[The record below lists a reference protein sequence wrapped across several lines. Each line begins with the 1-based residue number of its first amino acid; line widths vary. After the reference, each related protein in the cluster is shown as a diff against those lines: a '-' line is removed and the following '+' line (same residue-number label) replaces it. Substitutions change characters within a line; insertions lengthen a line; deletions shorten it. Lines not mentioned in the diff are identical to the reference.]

1 MSIDPAAYPSVATV
15 IVNFKTPE
23 LTVECLHAL
32 AGERA
37 DIPGLRAIV
46 VDNAS
51 GDGSVEKL
59 QSAIL
64 EPALAGWIE
73 FIPLDLNGGFG
84 WGNNQAMLHLMQ
96 SSRPPEFIHLLN
108 PDAVIEPGAVA
119 KLLALLQSRP
129 RVAAA
134 GSQLLETDGRLAG
147 SAFRFPTIAREFLRG
162 SNTAALG
169 RLLGIA
175 ETVVD
180 SDAAVSAEWVT
191 GASVMF
197 RAEALREAG
206 LFDDGFF
213 LYFEEIELMWRLRQ
227 SGWDIWYEPASRVCH
242 IGGAATGIASGGSAV
257 RAPRPDYWFQSRRRL
272 FALLYG
278 PGKARLAGMA
288 WLLGN
293 LFWRLRRAIGSGN
306 PDRDIPGERQA
317 LLAHGLLPDR
327 RDLTPA
333 VVAWDSQPGR
343 PPAWSTPE

>member
-1 MSIDPAAYPSVATV
+1 M
-15 IVNFKTPE
+15 
-23 LTVECLHAL
+23 
-32 AGERA
+32 
-37 DIPGLRAIV
+37 LR
-46 VDNAS
+46 
-51 GDGSVEKL
+51 
-59 QSAIL
+59 
-64 EPALAGWIE
+64 
-73 FIPLDLNGGFG
+73 
-84 WGNNQAMLHLMQ
+84 LMQ

-108 PDAVIEPGAVA
+108 PDAVIEPGAVS

-134 GSQLLETDGRLAG
+134 GSQLLECDGRLAG

-175 ETVVD
+175 ETVIE
-180 SDAAVSAEWVT
+180 SDRAIPAEWVT

-197 RAEALREAG
+197 RTEALRETG

-213 LYFEEIELMWRLRQ
+213 LYFEEIELMWRLRR
-227 SGWDIWYEPASRVCH
+227 SGWDIWYEPGSRVRH
-242 IGGAATGIASGGSAV
+242 IGGAATGIASGGEAA
-257 RAPRPDYWFQSRRRL
+257 RAPRPGYWFQSRRRL

-278 PGKARLAGMA
+278 ANRARLAGLA

-306 PDRDIPGERQA
+306 PDRDVPGERKA
-317 LLAHGLLPDR
+317 LLAHGLSPDA

-333 VVAWDSQPGR
+333 VVAWDSPPGQ
-343 PPAWSTPE
+343 PPAWSASE